1 MRILKQ
7 LTSVA
12 DPHLLL
18 CGSGSGNPKMF
29 IRIRIQ
35 GGKQEEKSNQH
46 FGTKSFKITSTLKIN
61 ELNITLSVTKVS
73 LLLIF
78 HFCIHLMNLYIF

>member
-18 CGSGSGNPKMF
+18 CGSGSRNPKMS

-35 GGKQEEKSNQH
+35 GGKQEEKLNQH
-46 FGTKSFKITSTLKIN
+46 FETKSFKITSTFKIN
-61 ELNITLSVTKVS
+61 ELNIILSVTKVS